1 MMHYPL
7 SFMAEHLRQNF
18 PVTLLWS
25 HKAAKELGER
35 EMNGG

>member
-1 MMHYPL
+1 MMLYPL
-7 SFMAEHLRQNF
+7 SFKAKHSRQNF

-35 EMNGG
+35 G